1 MPAFYP
7 TCYTCAYCD
16 RKNITCPAYPQG
28 IPYEELIKDPK
39 VLTQCSGKY
48 HYLFKPLSDNSEPLK

>member
-16 RKNITCPAYPQG
+16 RKSVSCPAYPEG
-28 IPYEELIKDPK
+28 IPYEELIKEPK
-39 VLTQCSGKY
+39 ELSHCKEKY
-48 HYLFKPLSDNSEPLK
+48 HYIFKATPHN